1 MQNLSQLRA
10 IDLDPR
16 GHYVL
21 GNDIAGQGNFLALAS
36 DYRDFSGVFD
46 GLGHTIS
53 NLNIYG
59 TGPAVGM
66 FSNISGA
73 VRNLKLDRATVNG
86 SRTQNGTQ
94 LGVLAGINS
103 GDISNVHV
111 TNSTVI
117 GSHNSHVIG
126 GLVGNFLWGSINN
139 TSFSGKV
146 EGNANSI
153 AIGGLIGILD
163 NKTRYAQH
171 ISNSSAN
178 AYISGSGR
186 RDGVAVGG
194 LVGRNVGGNLQNVQ
208 STGTI
213 SVQYANASVGGLI
226 GLNAL
231 SFGTYDLSGTVN
243 DASSAVHVS
252 SAGAGSNV
260 GGLIGTNI
268 SGKLTNVQARG
279 DVNGQGSNAIGG
291 LIGLNKGSSTFLT
304 IRVEDARYEGQIK
317 DLKAAQLGGLVGL
330 SENARLYN
338 VRAKAKVIGGDQ
350 TNIGGIVGK
359 AYDSSV
365 VLADAT
371 VDLSGGIHSNIG
383 GIVGDADNSQF
394 KDLNVRGK
402 LSVRESGDYGTSWV
416 GGIAGFIYDGYVAY
430 AKADVDIQAR
440 AQTMAGGIVGMNV
453 GNIYNVSA
461 SGSITGGDYVA
472 GLVGQNFRWIRDA
485 TTSVQIKQPRGLHAL
500 LIASDQNHSELFQS
514 TLRST
519 STQNGLIPLFGITQA
534 AAC

>member
-1 MQNLSQLRA
+1 M
-10 IDLDPR
+10 
-16 GHYVL
+16 
-21 GNDIAGQGNFLALAS
+21 
-36 DYRDFSGVFD
+36 
-46 GLGHTIS
+46 
-53 NLNIYG
+53 
-59 TGPAVGM
+59 
-66 FSNISGA
+66 
-73 VRNLKLDRATVNG
+73 
-86 SRTQNGTQ
+86 
-94 LGVLAGINS
+94 
-103 GDISNVHV
+103 
-111 TNSTVI
+111 
-117 GSHNSHVIG
+117 
-126 GLVGNFLWGSINN
+126 
-139 TSFSGKV
+139 
-146 EGNANSI
+146 
-153 AIGGLIGILD
+153 
-163 NKTRYAQH
+163 
-171 ISNSSAN
+171 
-178 AYISGSGR
+178 
-186 RDGVAVGG
+186 
-194 LVGRNVGGNLQNVQ
+194 
-208 STGTI
+208 
-213 SVQYANASVGGLI
+213 
-226 GLNAL
+226 
-231 SFGTYDLSGTVN
+231 
-243 DASSAVHVS
+243 
-252 SAGAGSNV
+252 
-260 GGLIGTNI
+260 
-268 SGKLTNVQARG
+268 
-279 DVNGQGSNAIGG
+279 
-291 LIGLNKGSSTFLT
+291 
-304 IRVEDARYEGQIK
+304 
-317 DLKAAQLGGLVGL
+317 
-330 SENARLYN
+330 
-338 VRAKAKVIGGDQ
+338 RAKAKVIGGDQ

-534 AAC
+534 AAY